1 MTEIAFAALVIAAL
15 AWTCGN
21 TGLARR
27 ASSLATIIFVVFLAI
42 AAILFALA
50 VLGVGPSTGT

>member
-1 MTEIAFAALVIAAL
+1 MTELAFGALVIAAM

-21 TGLARR
+21 TGMAPRV
-27 ASSLATIIFVVFLAI
+27 SSLARLLFIVFLVL

-50 VLGVGPSTGT
+50 VLGVEGAW

>member
-1 MTEIAFAALVIAAL
+1 MTELAFGALVIAAV

-21 TGLARR
+21 TGIARG
-27 ASSLATIIFVVFLAI
+27 ASSLATVIFIVFLAI

-50 VLGVGPSTGT
+50 ILGVSLAA